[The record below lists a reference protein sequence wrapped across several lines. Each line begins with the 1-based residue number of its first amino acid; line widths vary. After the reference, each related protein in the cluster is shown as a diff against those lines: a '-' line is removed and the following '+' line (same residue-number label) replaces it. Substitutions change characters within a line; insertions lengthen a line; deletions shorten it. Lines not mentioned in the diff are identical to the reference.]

1 MAQDSIPQNGYTIL
15 KYPSGK
21 KSGEG
26 IMQNGKPEGIWK
38 AYYENGAL
46 KSEGKKTAGI
56 TDSVWNFYS
65 AEGLLKSSIEYATG
79 QKNGTSKTFDKN
91 GNLMAEEQFA
101 IDKKDGLSKW
111 FFTKSRIQKE
121 IIFVEG
127 KEQTVIFPKYPVF
140 NSLTGSLRDSVMNE
154 VERSSHRDKIVSLL
168 QKIKN
173 N

>member
-1 MAQDSIPQNGYTIL
+1 MKIFCSILFSCCAYGILMAQDSIPQNGYTIL

-79 QKNGTSKTFDKN
+79 QKNGTSKTYDKN

-121 IIFVEG
+121 IILWQFCGCSEIFVD
-127 KEQTVIFPKYPVF
+127 VV
-140 NSLTGSLRDSVMNE
+140 
-154 VERSSHRDKIVSLL
+154 
-168 QKIKN
+168 
-173 N
+173 